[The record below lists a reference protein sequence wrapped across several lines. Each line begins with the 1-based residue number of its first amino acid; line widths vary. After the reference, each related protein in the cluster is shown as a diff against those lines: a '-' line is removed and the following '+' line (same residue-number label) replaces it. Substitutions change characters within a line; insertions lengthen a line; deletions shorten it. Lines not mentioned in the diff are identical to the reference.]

1 MENALNADY
10 CGSTLVAPG
19 LTLQYQIRK
28 ILVEG
33 ELQRIFGSGER
44 KESIRVTRKSGL
56 QPDLETARSFVFRT
70 GHLKCAGAQYGSVVA
85 EAKPILISQP
95 SHCIPGPLEWPEPE
109 R

>member
-19 LTLQYQIRK
+19 LTLQYKIRK

-70 GHLKCAGAQYGSVVA
+70 GHLKCAGAQYGSVA
-85 EAKPILISQP
+85 AKTKTILVSQP
-95 SHCIPGPLEWPEPE
+95 GHFIPGAME
-109 R
+109 RPKPKR